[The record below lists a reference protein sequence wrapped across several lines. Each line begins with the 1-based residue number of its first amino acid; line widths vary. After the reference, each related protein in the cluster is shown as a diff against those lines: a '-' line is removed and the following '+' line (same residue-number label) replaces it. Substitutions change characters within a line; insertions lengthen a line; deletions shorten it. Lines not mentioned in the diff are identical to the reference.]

1 MSLLPPTGKIDKEV
15 VMGSPLRVLI
25 IEDSED
31 DADLLARELR
41 RGGFDLMCQRV
52 DTRAAMMQA
61 LDAHQWDII
70 IADYMMPNF
79 TGLDALRLMQEKEF
93 DLPFIIL
100 SGSIGEDTAVEAM
113 KTGVHDYIM
122 KGNLTRLLPAI
133 NRELKE
139 AVVRQA
145 RKQAETTAQY
155 LAYYDPMVN
164 LPNRAK
170 LRESLEQAINTGQH
184 TNTRFALLIVD
195 LNRFWEINSTL
206 GHNNGDTLLQQVGLR
221 IKEAL
226 QESHMLASLGGDE
239 FAVLLPTADADYAV
253 RVAENILQVLE
264 APFEIAGFTLEVEAC
279 VGIALF
285 PDHGT
290 SPYLL
295 MQHADVATYIA
306 KKKGSNFAIYAV
318 EHDPYS
324 PQRLKLMGELRHA
337 ISNNQLFLH
346 YQPKI
351 DFQTGRTVGV
361 EALMRWHHPQH
372 GPIPPE
378 EFIAMTERTG
388 IIKTLNLWA
397 PNTAL
402 EQCHNWDQMGL
413 KIPIA
418 VNLSLRNLQDPNFVD
433 HINKLLKVWK
443 IGHEWLELEIT
454 ESTLMTDPINAMT
467 NLSRLSRMGIHLTID
482 DFGIGYSSLSYLQK
496 LPINT
501 IKIDKSFVIDMIK
514 NHDSAVIVLSTIELA
529 HHLGLKVVA
538 EGVETRQIWD
548 KLAAFGCDLA
558 QGYYISYPISAN
570 NFLAWLD
577 KSAWGLNTKQL
588 VRHS

>member
-1 MSLLPPTGKIDKEV
+1 
-15 VMGSPLRVLI
+15 
-25 IEDSED
+25 
-31 DADLLARELR
+31 
-41 RGGFDLMCQRV
+41 
-52 DTRAAMMQA
+52 
-61 LDAHQWDII
+61 
-70 IADYMMPNF
+70 
-79 TGLDALRLMQEKEF
+79 
-93 DLPFIIL
+93 
-100 SGSIGEDTAVEAM
+100 
-113 KTGVHDYIM
+113 
-122 KGNLTRLLPAI
+122 
-133 NRELKE
+133 
-139 AVVRQA
+139 
-145 RKQAETTAQY
+145 
-155 LAYYDPMVN
+155 
-164 LPNRAK
+164 
-170 LRESLEQAINTGQH
+170 
-184 TNTRFALLIVD
+184 
-195 LNRFWEINSTL
+195 
-206 GHNNGDTLLQQVGLR
+206 
-221 IKEAL
+221 
-226 QESHMLASLGGDE
+226 
-239 FAVLLPTADADYAV
+239 
-253 RVAENILQVLE
+253 
-264 APFEIAGFTLEVEAC
+264 
-279 VGIALF
+279 
-285 PDHGT
+285 
-290 SPYLL
+290 
-295 MQHADVATYIA
+295 
-306 KKKGSNFAIYAV
+306 
-318 EHDPYS
+318 
-324 PQRLKLMGELRHA
+324 
-337 ISNNQLFLH
+337 
-346 YQPKI
+346 
-351 DFQTGRTVGV
+351 
-361 EALMRWHHPQH
+361 MRWHHPQH

-388 IIKTLNLWA
+388 LIKTLTLWA
-397 PNTAL
+397 LNTAL

>member
-1 MSLLPPTGKIDKEV
+1 
-15 VMGSPLRVLI
+15 MGSPLRVLI

-139 AVVRQA
+139 AVVRRA

-239 FAVLLPTADADYAV
+239 FAVLLSTADADYAV

-264 APFEIAGFTLEVEAC
+264 APFEIAEFTLEVEAC

-388 IIKTLNLWA
+388 LIKTLTLWA
-397 PNTAL
+397 LNTAL

>member
-1 MSLLPPTGKIDKEV
+1 
-15 VMGSPLRVLI
+15 MGSPLRVLI

-139 AVVRQA
+139 AVVRRA

-184 TNTRFALLIVD
+184 TNIRFALLIVD
-195 LNRFWEINSTL
+195 LNQFWEINSTL

-239 FAVLLPTADADYAV
+239 FAVLLSTADADYAV

-264 APFEIAGFTLEVEAC
+264 APFEIAEFTLEVEAC

-388 IIKTLNLWA
+388 LIKTLTLWA
-397 PNTAL
+397 LNTAL